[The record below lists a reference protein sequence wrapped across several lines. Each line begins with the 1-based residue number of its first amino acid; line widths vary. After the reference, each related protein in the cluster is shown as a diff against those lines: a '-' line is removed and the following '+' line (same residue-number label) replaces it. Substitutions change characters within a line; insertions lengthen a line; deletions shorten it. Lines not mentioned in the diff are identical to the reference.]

1 MNKTKE
7 SIIRVFLAILAAIF
21 TVLYIG
27 PVITTGQINIGIL
40 TGFMLA
46 AAALIYSVFFR
57 KINLILK
64 KATAKK
70 AGKAA
75 IGAVSAVLA
84 ICIIASG
91 AALGCVFSRSSASS
105 TQANTVIV
113 LGCKVNGE
121 SPGPFL
127 RSRINA
133 AYDYL
138 SKNPEA
144 VAVLS
149 GGQGNGENISEAECM
164 FRSLTEKGIDPSRLF
179 IEDKSTHTQQ
189 NFNYSLKILQ
199 ENGITDKNI
208 TVITNDFHE
217 YRAGKFAKK
226 CGLIPHSY
234 PSKTPW
240 NGYMPFA
247 SREVYGILYQVFL

>member
-1 MNKTKE
+1 MKKK
-7 SIIRVFLAILAAIF
+7 SKIIIRIILAAAAAAF
-21 TVLYIG
+21 TLLYIG
-27 PVITTGQINIGIL
+27 PVITTGQINIGLL
-40 TGFMLA
+40 TGFALA
-46 AAALIYSVFFR
+46 CTALIYAAFFD
-57 KINLILK
+57 KINAVLCKI
-64 KATAKK
+64 TANK
-70 AGKAA
+70 AGKIITGA
-75 IGAVSAVLA
+75 ISAVLA
-84 ICIIASG
+84 CCIIASG
-91 AALGCVFSRSSASS
+91 AAFGCVLYGS
-105 TQANTVIV
+105 TKSEAQSNTAIV

-149 GGQGNGENISEAECM
+149 GGQGAGENISEAECM

-179 IEDKSTHTQQ
+179 IEDKSTNTQQ

-199 ENGITDKNI
+199 ENGITDNNI

-217 YRAGKFAKK
+217 YRAGKFAEK

>member
-7 SIIRVFLAILAAIF
+7 SIIRIFLAILAAIF

-46 AAALIYSVFFR
+46 AAALIYAAFFD
-57 KINLILK
+57 KINAVLCKI
-64 KATAKK
+64 TANKT
-70 AGKAA
+70 GKIITGA
-75 IGAVSAVLA
+75 ISAVLA

-149 GGQGNGENISEAECM
+149 GGQGTGENISEAECM

-179 IEDKSTHTQQ
+179 IEDKSTNTQE
-189 NFNYSLKILQ
+189 NFKYSLEILK
-199 ENGITDKNI
+199 ENGITDNNI

-217 YRAGKFAKK
+217 YRAGKFAEK

>member
-7 SIIRVFLAILAAIF
+7 SIIRIFLAILAAIF

-64 KATAKK
+64 KA
-70 AGKAA
+70 

-91 AALGCVFSRSSASS
+91 AAFGCVLYGS
-105 TQANTVIV
+105 TKSEAQSNTAIV

-164 FRSLTEKGIDPSRLF
+164 FRSLTEKGIEPSRLF
-179 IEDKSTHTQQ
+179 IEDKSTNTQQ

-217 YRAGKFAKK
+217 YRACKFAKK

>member
-1 MNKTKE
+1 MSKTKE
-7 SIIRVFLAILAAIF
+7 SIIRIFLAILAAIF

-40 TGFMLA
+40 TGFALA
-46 AAALIYSVFFR
+46 CAALIYAAFFD
-57 KINLILK
+57 KINAVLCKI
-64 KATAKK
+64 TANK
-70 AGKAA
+70 AGKIITGA
-75 IGAVSAVLA
+75 ISAVLA

-91 AALGCVFSRSSASS
+91 AAFGCVLYGS
-105 TQANTVIV
+105 TKSEAQSNTAIV

-179 IEDKSTHTQQ
+179 IEDKSTNTQE
-189 NFNYSLKILQ
+189 NFKYSLEILKKN
-199 ENGITDKNI
+199 EITDNNI

-217 YRAGKFAKK
+217 YRAGKFAEK
-226 CGLIPHSY
+226 CGLIHHSY
-234 PSKTPW
+234 PSKPPW

>member
-1 MNKTKE
+1 MSKTKE
-7 SIIRVFLAILAAIF
+7 SIIRIFLAILAAIF

-70 AGKAA
+70 AGKIITGA
-75 IGAVSAVLA
+75 ISAVLA
-84 ICIIASG
+84 CCIIASG
-91 AALGCVFSRSSASS
+91 AAFGCVLYGS
-105 TQANTVIV
+105 TKSEAQSNTAIV

-179 IEDKSTHTQQ
+179 LEDKSTNTQE
-189 NFNYSLKILQ
+189 NFKYSLEILK
-199 ENGITDKNI
+199 EKGITDNNI

-217 YRAGKFAKK
+217 YRAGKFAEK

>member
-1 MNKTKE
+1 M
-7 SIIRVFLAILAAIF
+7 
-21 TVLYIG
+21 
-27 PVITTGQINIGIL
+27 
-40 TGFMLA
+40 
-46 AAALIYSVFFR
+46 
-57 KINLILK
+57 K

-91 AALGCVFSRSSASS
+91 AAFGRVLYGS
-105 TQANTVIV
+105 TKSEAQSNTAIV
-113 LGCKVNGE
+113 LGRKVNGE
-121 SPGPFL
+121 SRALFYAK
-127 RSRINA
+127 RINA

-149 GGQGNGENISEAECM
+149 GGQGAGENISEAECM

-179 IEDKSTHTQQ
+179 IEDKSTNTQQ

-199 ENGITDKNI
+199 ENGITDNNI

-217 YRAGKFAKK
+217 YRAGKFAEK